1 LHDCSLNAAIVH
13 SLRDAGN
20 TLPQQRRRGAGGIGM
35 AETRQKRWLVLP
47 ITGWLPQYQPAW
59 LRSDAVAGITLAAY
73 AVPVSLAYAEL
84 AGLPP
89 QTGLYCYLLGGL
101 GYAVFGSS
109 RHLAVGPTSA
119 IALLLG
125 VTLAGLAA
133 GDPARQAALAP
144 FTALI
149 VAGVFALAWL
159 LRLSVLVSFISE
171 SILTGFK
178 AGAALVIASTQLP
191 KLLGVG
197 GGGDD
202 FFERVGLLI
211 RQVPDTNLLTLAI
224 GAGAILALVLGEKFL
239 SGRPVALC
247 VVLLAL
253 VVASAGHVEQHG
265 VEVVGELPAGLPH
278 FQVPGAGLGR
288 VGIDELRQL
297 TRLAFACFLLAY
309 IESVSAA
316 RTFALKH
323 HDAVDPRQEF
333 LGLGAANLLAG
344 LWQGFPVAG
353 GLSQSAVNEKGGA
366 RTPLSLVFAAAAI
379 ALVLL
384 FFTDLFRSLPQAVL
398 AAIVLIAVKGLVD
411 LGELRYLWHASRID
425 FGAAGVALV
434 GVLVMGI
441 LDGVL
446 VAVLASVVMI
456 LGRVARPHVA
466 FVGRI
471 PGTDRFSDIG
481 RHPENEAIPGVLAF
495 RVEASLLYFNA
506 DHVLETVLRR
516 AQSEPGL
523 QRVVYDLSNTP
534 YVDVAGARMLRR
546 LRDELAGKNIELRV
560 VGAHGEVRDRL
571 RFEKLQDWVGPIN
584 RHVSLHE
591 AVALGTPRADPPS
604 PDETSR

>member
-1 LHDCSLNAAIVH
+1 M
-13 SLRDAGN
+13 AG
-20 TLPQQRRRGAGGIGM
+20 TR
-35 AETRQKRWLVLP
+35 ETRWFFLP
-47 ITGWLPQYQPAW
+47 IAGWLPQYQPAG
-59 LRSDAVAGITLAAY
+59 LRRDAVAGITLAAY
-73 AVPVSLAYAEL
+73 AVPVSLAYARL

-89 QTGLYCYLLGGL
+89 QTGLYCYLLAGP
-101 GYAVFGSS
+101 GYALLGSS

-144 FTALI
+144 LTALI

-178 AGAALVIASTQLP
+178 AGAALVITSTQLP
-191 KLLGVG
+191 KLVGVR

-202 FFERVGLLI
+202 FFERVGQLV
-211 RQVPDTNLLTLAI
+211 RQVPDTNLLTLAVR
-224 GAGAILALVLGEKFL
+224 AGAVLTLLLGEKFL
-239 SGRPVALC
+239 PGRPVALG

-253 VVASAGHVEQHG
+253 VGASLGDVEKHG
-265 VEVVGELPAGLPH
+265 VKVVGDLPAGLPP
-278 FQVPGAGLGR
+278 FQVAGASLGGVR
-288 VGIDELRQL
+288 IAELRQL

-323 HDAVDPRQEF
+323 HYAVDPRQEF
-333 LGLGAANLLAG
+333 LGLGAANLLVG

-353 GLSQSAVNEKGGA
+353 GLSQSAVSEKGGA
-366 RTPLSLVFAAAAI
+366 RTPLSLAVASAVI

-384 FFTDLFRSLPQAVL
+384 FFTGLFRSLPEAVL
-398 AAIVLIAVKGLVD
+398 AGIVLIAVKGLID
-411 LGELRYLWHASRID
+411 LKELRYLWHASRID
-425 FGAAGVALV
+425 FGAAGVALA
-434 GVLVMGI
+434 GVLVLGI
-441 LDGVL
+441 LDGVI
-446 VAVLASVVMI
+446 VAVLASVVMV

-466 FVGRI
+466 FLGRI
-471 PGTDRFSDIG
+471 PGTDRFSDVV

-495 RVEASLLYFNA
+495 RVEASLVYFNV

-516 AQSEPGL
+516 AGRGPGL
-523 QRVVYDLSNTP
+523 QRVVFDLSNTP
-534 YVDVAGARMLRR
+534 YVDVAGARMLKR
-546 LRDELAGKNIELRV
+546 LLDELAGKQIELRI
-560 VGAHGEVRDRL
+560 VGAHAEVRDRM

-591 AVALGTPRADPPS
+591 AVAISTGRIEPPR
-604 PDETSR
+604 PDETGR